1 MEAAIKGKCDA
12 AVNLAL
18 LLSMGVI
25 NGTILSVD
33 STQRYT
39 VSDAVQWLEDYR
51 AETPIPHSVRS
62 QLDALLH
69 QLNINLKSS
78 NSRGPPRGS
87 SSSQHQHDFDDSP
100 RSSQGYANGA
110 LTAPQSP
117 ASVRSM
123 ESRTLRDYDSEID
136 GKDGRRNRND
146 SRDWDREKFTDRD
159 RGRERGSNR
168 NHRISN

>member
-1 MEAAIKGKCDA
+1 MEAALKGKCDA

-18 LLSMGVI
+18 LLSMGVV

-39 VSDAVQWLEDYR
+39 ASDAVQWLEDYR
-51 AETPIPHSVRS
+51 AETHIPHSVRS

-69 QLNINLKSS
+69 QLNINFKSS
-78 NSRGPPRGS
+78 SRSAPRGS

-110 LTAPQSP
+110 LTGPQSP

-123 ESRTLRDYDSEID
+123 ESRTQRDHDSEIE
-136 GKDGRRNRND
+136 GKEGRRNRTD
-146 SRDWDREKFTDRD
+146 SRDWDREKFRD
-159 RGRERGSNR
+159 RGGERGSGR
-168 NHRISN
+168 IHRISN